1 MVAQYSAG
9 QSFGE
14 LALLY
19 DTPRAASITATSAV
33 TVWYI
38 DVAQFKQIMVHGARA
53 TQRHSTTEIT
63 QEKNAFVLWGVCAPI
78 SFVKTMSCYQ
88 DRLGTNVRRGLAL
101 KKRRVF
107 HFSVSR
113 RRGGEDEADARGAGY
128 GGAPGPAVERPPHI
142 HGRVRSSFLCSALL
156 CSALLC
162 SALLCSALH
171 HTIMYDQYSLWHG
184 VDFLTVS
191 VRKVALILSVHAA
204 AQPFLIYLRVRNYRT
219 RP

>member
-1 MVAQYSAG
+1 
-9 QSFGE
+9 
-14 LALLY
+14 
-19 DTPRAASITATSAV
+19 
-33 TVWYI
+33 
-38 DVAQFKQIMVHGARA
+38 
-53 TQRHSTTEIT
+53 
-63 QEKNAFVLWGVCAPI
+63 VCAPI

-156 CSALLC
+156 CSALLRC
-162 SALLCSALH
+162 SLLLPCVLLLSCCLAVLLCCCLAICGVCFVAVPLATHSHSRAVCPLLALVCALLLR
-171 HTIMYDQYSLWHG
+171 TTLYD
-184 VDFLTVS
+184 
-191 VRKVALILSVHAA
+191 
-204 AQPFLIYLRVRNYRT
+204 
-219 RP
+219 

>member
-38 DVAQFKQIMVHGARA
+38 DVAQFKQIMVHGARP

-63 QEKNAFVLWGVCAPI
+63 QEKNAFFLWGVCAPI

-88 DRLGTNVRRGLAL
+88 DRLGT
-101 KKRRVF
+101 
-107 HFSVSR
+107 SV
-113 RRGGEDEADARGAGY
+113 
-128 GGAPGPAVERPPHI
+128 
-142 HGRVRSSFLCSALL
+142 
-156 CSALLC
+156 
-162 SALLCSALH
+162 
-171 HTIMYDQYSLWHG
+171 
-184 VDFLTVS
+184 
-191 VRKVALILSVHAA
+191 
-204 AQPFLIYLRVRNYRT
+204 
-219 RP
+219 